1 MYFAPEIRL
10 YLVLLLYFKRNET
23 FVILLPLYFGIF

>member
-10 YLVLLLYFKRNET
+10 YLVLFLYFKRNGT
-23 FVILLPLYFGIF
+23 FAILLPLYFGIF